1 MSTHK
6 TNRAILDKDENREL
20 ILELLSFSGGEN
32 TISEDQ
38 DTKANEA
45 RVIENWDALS
55 VGGMIRSKGFN
66 LVAKTGTPV
75 AGQELDLLMHHIEG
89 ASTTRIFG
97 VTEGDLVYKNGAVL
111 TVQDAAAFTAAK
123 LCHGVSKGDKAW
135 ITNSTD
141 NLLYATIAG
150 GIATPADQP
159 TAARDRIYYHQFRL
173 IAEGGSKTIYGSRA
187 GTGNWTAADAW
198 SLANDAWNI
207 DLPDNTRGC
216 APGFPSGQEITVFT
230 LFGAYSVF
238 NAPNVAYG
246 IIPHSRGCWAPYSI
260 ARGDEG
266 IFFLSKYPT
275 LGVFLWDGVNWIDL
289 TAFNDFVTK
298 VNLSQRI
305 FGVYRNK
312 NYYLIYNETGSGVTY
327 PNRVK
332 IYNTTLGRW
341 MGRPINSA
349 VGDNFGYP
357 ALLQYDNNELYV
369 ASSRKEILYEFE
381 TTDNS
386 DETENTEANYKTK
399 DFSSADFSIAGV
411 GKFPI
416 DEVRLKLEKVVI
428 TYFGLAGSITLQW
441 TADRGA
447 ISGAKTITMSATGDL
462 INTTFNVNS
471 SFVVALSSIADKT
484 STFTFPNKAVGRRFN
499 FQILNSATGERVKIR
514 RIKIHAVALEEA

>member
-1 MSTHK
+1 MSTYK
-6 TNRAILDKDENREL
+6 TNRAILDKDENLEL

-45 RVIENWDALS
+45 RVIENWDAQS
-55 VGGMIRSKGFN
+55 VGGMIRSKGFKQ
-66 LVAKTGTPV
+66 VAATAVPA

-89 ASTTRIFG
+89 VSTTRIYG

-111 TVQDAAAFTAAK
+111 TVQSAAAFTAAK
-123 LCHGVSKGDKAW
+123 LSHGVSKGDKAW

-141 NLLYATIAG
+141 NLLYATIGA

-159 TAARDRIYYHQFRL
+159 TAARERIYYNQFRL
-173 IAEGGSKTIYGSRA
+173 IAEGGGKTIYGSRA

-216 APGFPSGQEITVFT
+216 APGFPSGQETAVFT
-230 LFGAYSVF
+230 PFSAYSVF
-238 NAPNVAYG
+238 NAPNITYRK
-246 IIPHSRGCWAPYSI
+246 IPHARGCCAPYSI
-260 ARGDEG
+260 AQGDEG
-266 IFFLSKYPT
+266 IFFMSEHPT
-275 LGVFLWDGVNWIDL
+275 LGVFLWDGTNWIDL
-289 TAFNDFVTK
+289 TAFNDFVDD
-298 VNLSQRI
+298 VNLDQRI
-305 FGVYRNK
+305 YGVYRNK
-312 NYYLIYNETGSGVTY
+312 KYYFIYNETGSGVTY

-332 IYNTTLGRW
+332 IYDTGLGRW
-341 MGRPINSA
+341 MGRPVNSSVA
-349 VGDNFGYP
+349 DNFGYP
-357 ALLQYDNNELYV
+357 TLLRYDNNELYA
-369 ASSRKEILYEFE
+369 ASSRKEVLYELE

-399 DFSSADFSIAGV
+399 DFSSADFSVAG
-411 GKFPI
+411 GGRFPV
-416 DEVRLKLEKVVI
+416 DEVRLKLEKLVV
-428 TYFGLAGSITLQW
+428 TYFGLAGSITIQW

-447 ISGAKTITMSATGDL
+447 ISGSKTITMSATGDL

-471 SFVVALSSIADKT
+471 SLLVALSSIPDKT
-484 STFTFPNKAVGRRFN
+484 VTFTFPNKAVGRRFN

-514 RIKIHAVALEEA
+514 RIKIHAIALEEA